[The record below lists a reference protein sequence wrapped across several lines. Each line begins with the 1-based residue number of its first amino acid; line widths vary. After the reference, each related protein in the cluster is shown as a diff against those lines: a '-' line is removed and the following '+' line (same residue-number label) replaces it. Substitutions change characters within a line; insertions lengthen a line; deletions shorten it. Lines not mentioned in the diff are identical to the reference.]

1 MIGSII
7 EFAIGWFVTYKM
19 CGIVGAKGILA
30 TIIKIIGVLLM
41 IGACLSLAHSIL
53 KF

>member
-1 MIGSII
+1 MVNALL

-19 CGIVGAKGILA
+19 CGIVGAKGMLA